1 MKNSELL
8 TAKETDL
15 AERKGRSTR
24 MDSMKVQTKV
34 VSKWMALDSVDQKE
48 LTRLTVP
55 NSAQTKAF

>member
-1 MKNSELL
+1 
-8 TAKETDL
+8 
-15 AERKGRSTR
+15 

-48 LTRLTVP
+48 LPRLTVP

>member
-1 MKNSELL
+1 VKNSELL

-34 VSKWMALDSVDQKE
+34 VSKWMAFDSVDQKE
-48 LTRLTVP
+48 LMR
-55 NSAQTKAF
+55 